1 MKMTS
6 PFHPIVLSSVLI
18 CLQVNSVFA
27 PVPRCSPFIII
38 NKVPESNSFSADFN
52 PYFPVP
58 ECEYGGPLQALM
70 AGDFAAVSLLADGGW
85 KIPRHNAYELLWLFT
100 KGPERLRRIIAG
112 MYGVCIDYIV
122 LH

>member
-1 MKMTS
+1 MIMRR
-6 PFHPIVLSSVLI
+6 PFLTIGVSSVLI
-18 CLQVNSVFA
+18 CLQVKTVLA

-38 NKVPESNSFSADFN
+38 NKVPESNSFSSDFN

-58 ECEYGGPLQALM
+58 ECEYGGPLQALL

-112 MYGVCIDYIV
+112 MC
-122 LH
+122 

>member
-1 MKMTS
+1 MIMRASFLT
-6 PFHPIVLSSVLI
+6 IVWSLFI
-18 CLQVNSVFA
+18 CLQVKTVFA

-38 NKVPESNSFSADFN
+38 NKIPESNSLSADFN

-85 KIPRHNAYELLWLFT
+85 KIPRHNTYELVHLFT
-100 KGPERLRRIIAG
+100 KGPARLRRILAG
-112 MYGVCIDYIV
+112 T
-122 LH
+122 

>member
-1 MKMTS
+1 MRG
-6 PFHPIVLSSVLI
+6 PFYTIAVLSVLI
-18 CLQVNSVFA
+18 CLQVKTVFA

-38 NKVPESNSFSADFN
+38 NKVPESNSFSEDFS

-70 AGDFAAVSLLADGGW
+70 AGDFAAVSLLADGAW

-100 KGPERLRRIIAG
+100 KGPERLRKII
-112 MYGVCIDYIV
+112 
-122 LH
+122 